1 MKGERLRIALVGQPN
16 SGKSTLFN
24 ALVGLKAIASNFPG
38 TTVEIL
44 RGRAFLGGKPAEVV
58 DLPGIYSLQAG
69 DPAERVARDFL
80 LREKVDLIV
89 NVIDASV
96 LLRSLSLTLELAEL
110 GIPMV
115 VVLNMADEAEHKGL
129 KIDKEKLSG
138 ILGVPV
144 VSTVASRGMGLKE
157 LFAALP
163 QARVPQP
170 PPYSPKVEE
179 AIKEVL
185 PLIQGDPKYS
195 GLPLRHAALVFLS
208 EEKNIPPDLRER
220 LGCGKEGDP
229 AVILADE
236 RVTLA
241 ARIFREVAR
250 LERTKPGLR
259 EHLDDILMHPILAYP
274 FLILALFLLFFLTF
288 KVGGLLEGTLM
299 PQLEALGERIREI
312 LGSGV
317 LAQALAGALDGL
329 FAGIGIAL
337 PYLLPFYLL
346 LALLED
352 VGYLPRLGFLLDGL
366 MHHLGLHGKSVI
378 PFVLGYGCSVPAVLA
393 TRILE
398 DERDRLIT
406 AALSVMIPCAART
419 VVIFGLVGRF
429 LGPWIALALYL
440 VNILVVSIAAALLAR
455 IFPAT
460 GPGLIMEIPPY
471 RLPTWRTVLG
481 KTWLRLRGFVKVA
494 WPILIGS
501 SFVLA
506 LAEALGWQPYL
517 NTVARVFT
525 WPLGLP
531 AQAGVPLIFGVLRK
545 ELALL
550 LLAQALGTENFS
562 AVLSPGQ
569 MLVLTV
575 FTIFYMPC
583 LATVGALL
591 REMGWRRTILVVLG
605 TTGLALVSGLFA
617 RLLSLA
623 L

>member
-1 MKGERLRIALVGQPN
+1 MRIALVGQPN

-24 ALVGLKAIASNFPG
+24 ALVGLRAVASNFPG

-44 RGRAFLGGKPAEVV
+44 RGRAVLAGKPAEVV
-58 DLPGIYSLQAG
+58 DLPGIYSLSAG

-80 LREKVDLIV
+80 LHEKVDLII

-110 GIPMV
+110 AIPMV

-129 KIDKEKLSG
+129 KIEREKLAE

-144 VSTVASRGMGLKE
+144 VFTIASRGIGLKE
-157 LFAALP
+157 LLSAIP
-163 QARVPQP
+163 KARVPKTP
-170 PPYSPKVEE
+170 RYSPALE
-179 AIKEVL
+179 EVL
-185 PLIQGDPKYS
+185 QELLPRVQKDQRYA
-195 GLPLRHAALVFLS
+195 GLPPRYAALLFLAEGKALP
-208 EEKNIPPDLRER
+208 EEIREKLR
-220 LGCGKEGDP
+220 CGRDEEP

-236 RVTLA
+236 RAALA
-241 ARIFREVAR
+241 SRIFHEVAR
-250 LERTKPGLR
+250 VERTKPGIR
-259 EHLDDILMHPILAYP
+259 ERLDDVLMHPVLAYP
-274 FLILALFLLFFLTF
+274 FLFLALFLLFFLTF
-288 KVGGLLEGTLM
+288 KMGGALEGLLMPKLEGISEKVREL
-299 PQLEALGERIREI
+299 LG
-312 LGSGV
+312 GGV
-317 LAQALAGALDGL
+317 LPQALAGALDGL

-337 PYLLPFYLL
+337 PYLVPFYLL

-366 MHHLGLHGKSVI
+366 MHRLGLHGKSVI

-406 AALSVMIPCAART
+406 AALAVMIPCAART

-429 LGPWIALALYL
+429 LGPWLAFALYL
-440 VNILVVSIAAALLAR
+440 GNILVVALAGAVLAR

-471 RLPTWRTVLG
+471 RWPAVRTTLG
-481 KTWLRLRGFVKVA
+481 KTWLRLREFVKVA
-494 WPILIGS
+494 WPILVGS

-506 LAEALGWQPYL
+506 LAEALEWEPYL
-517 NTVARVFT
+517 NAAARVFT

-531 AQAGVPLIFGVLRK
+531 PAAGVPLIFGVLRK

-550 LLAQALGTENFS
+550 LLAQALGTEDFA
-562 AVLSPGQ
+562 AVLSSSQ
-569 MLVLTV
+569 MLVFTV
-575 FTIFYMPC
+575 FTIFYVPC

-591 REMGWRRTILVVLG
+591 REIGGRRTLLVIFG
-605 TTGLALVSGLFA
+605 TTGLALFLGLLV
-617 RLLSLA
+617 RLLTL
-623 L
+623 

>member
-1 MKGERLRIALVGQPN
+1 MRIALVGQPN

-24 ALVGLKAIASNFPG
+24 ALVGLRAIASNFPG

-44 RGRAFLGGKPAEVV
+44 QGRAFLGGKPAEVV
-58 DLPGIYSLQAG
+58 DLPGIYSLAAQ
-69 DPAERVARDFL
+69 DPAERVAREFL
-80 LREKVDLIV
+80 LHGEDILIV

-96 LLRSLSLTLELAEL
+96 LLRSLFLTLELTEL

-129 KIDKEKLSG
+129 KIEKDKLAA

-144 VSTVASRGMGLKE
+144 VFTVASRGIGLRDLRSAIAEARIPNPPRYSLSLEKVLDE
-157 LFAALP
+157 LTPFVQRNQKYAKLP
-163 QARVPQP
+163 PHYA
-170 PPYSPKVEE
+170 S
-179 AIKEVL
+179 L
-185 PLIQGDPKYS
+185 L
-195 GLPLRHAALVFLS
+195 FLS
-208 EEKNIPPDLRER
+208 EEEALPEPIQAQLQ
-220 LGCGKEGDP
+220 GQDP
-229 AVILADE
+229 ALLVADE
-236 RVTLA
+236 RAALA

-250 LERTKPGLR
+250 VERTKPSFR
-259 EHLDDILMHPILAYP
+259 ERLDDVLMHPVLAYP
-274 FLILALFLLFFLTF
+274 FLLLALFLLFFLTF
-288 KVGGLLEGTLM
+288 KVGGVLEGALM
-299 PQLEALGERIREI
+299 PPLEGVSARLREAWGGGI
-312 LGSGV
+312 FT
-317 LAQALAGALDGL
+317 QALAGALDGL
-329 FAGIGIAL
+329 FAGIGVAL

-352 VGYLPRLGFLLDGL
+352 VGYLPRIGFLLDGL
-366 MHHLGLHGKSVI
+366 MHRLGLHGKSIV

-429 LGPWIALALYL
+429 LGPWIAFGLYL
-440 VNILVVSIAAALLAR
+440 GNILVIALGAALLAR

-460 GPGLIMEIPPY
+460 GSGLIMEIPPY
-471 RLPTWRTVLG
+471 RWPAARTTLG
-481 KTWLRLRGFVKVA
+481 KTWLRLRAFVKVA
-494 WPILIGS
+494 WPILVGS
-501 SFVLA
+501 SFALA

-531 AQAGVPLIFGVLRK
+531 PAAGVPLIFGVLRK

-550 LLAQALGTENFS
+550 LLAEALGTGDFET
-562 AVLSPGQ
+562 VLSLNQ
-569 MLVLTV
+569 MLVFTV

-583 LATVGALL
+583 LATVGALW
-591 REMGWRRTILVVLG
+591 REIGGRRTTIVMLA
-605 TTGLALVSGLFA
+605 TTGLALVLGLVVRVLA
-617 RLLSLA
+617 R
-623 L
+623 

>member
-1 MKGERLRIALVGQPN
+1 MKGGPVRIALVGQPN

-24 ALVGLKAIASNFPG
+24 ALVGLKAVASNFPG
-38 TTVEIL
+38 TTVEVL
-44 RGRAFLGGKPAEVV
+44 RGRTALAGKPAEIV
-58 DLPGIYSLQAG
+58 DLPGIYSLSAE
-69 DPAERVARDFL
+69 DPAERAARDFL
-80 LREKVDLIV
+80 LREKVDLII

-129 KIDKEKLSG
+129 KIEREKLAE

-144 VSTVASRGMGLKE
+144 VFTIASRGVGLKALLSAISEARIPKTPGYSPALEEVLQE
-157 LFAALP
+157 LLPLVQKDRRYAGLPPRYAAL
-163 QARVPQP
+163 
-170 PPYSPKVEE
+170 
-179 AIKEVL
+179 L
-185 PLIQGDPKYS
+185 
-195 GLPLRHAALVFLS
+195 FLG
-208 EEKNIPPDLRER
+208 EEKALPEHIQQRLR
-220 LGCGKEGDP
+220 CGRDEDP

-236 RVTLA
+236 RAALA
-241 ARIFREVAR
+241 GRIFHEVAR
-250 LERTKPGLR
+250 VERTKPSIR
-259 EHLDDILMHPILAYP
+259 EHLDDVLMHPILAYP
-274 FLILALFLLFFLTF
+274 FLVLALFLLFFLTF
-288 KVGGLLEGTLM
+288 KVGGALEGLLT
-299 PQLEALGERIREI
+299 PQLEGLSAKMREFLG
-312 LGSGV
+312 GGV
-317 LAQALAGALDGL
+317 LPQALAGALDGL

-337 PYLLPFYLL
+337 PYLVPFYFL

-366 MHHLGLHGKSVI
+366 MHRLGLHGKSVI

-406 AALSVMIPCAART
+406 AALAVMIPCAART

-429 LGPWIALALYL
+429 LGPWVALALYL
-440 VNILVVSIAAALLAR
+440 GNILVVAVAGVFLSR
-455 IFPAT
+455 VFPAT

-471 RLPTWRTVLG
+471 RWPAVRTTLG
-481 KTWLRLRGFVKVA
+481 KTWLRLREFVKVA
-494 WPILIGS
+494 WPILVGS

-506 LAEALGWQPYL
+506 LAEALAWEPYL
-517 NTVARVFT
+517 NAATRIFT

-531 AQAGVPLIFGVLRK
+531 PAAGVPLIFGVLRK

-550 LLAQALGTENFS
+550 LLAQALRTENLG
-562 AVLSPGQ
+562 AILSPTQ
-569 MLVLTV
+569 MLVFTV
-575 FTIFYMPC
+575 FTIFYVPC

-591 REMGWRRTILVVLG
+591 REIGGRRTLLVILG
-605 TTGLALVSGLFA
+605 TTGLALFLGLFV
-617 RLLSLA
+617 RLLSL